1 MSDSLS
7 IVPAAPLPASSGVA
21 APIKISVITVCY
33 NAAATI
39 EATLRSVCGQEDAL
53 FEYIV
58 VDGASTDSTMAIVDR
73 YRERITTVVSEK
85 DAGIFDAMNKGI
97 GLSSGD
103 VIYFLGADDTFV
115 DSHVLRDIAA
125 VFREDDG
132 RLLVYGNVVFTGAP
146 PGVVYGP
153 ARPFVHWSVKEFLNN
168 SFCHQALFA
177 RRSLFDDV
185 GVFNDRLRYSADY
198 EWVIKVFKF
207 APRSF
212 FHVDRFIANYF
223 YCGRSQ
229 TQAATT
235 RREVRSFY
243 FRHFRS
249 FDLYW
254 FYLRYIFL
262 RGLKKQLLREPW

>member
-1 MSDSLS
+1 MNDVNSSESSMSTA
-7 IVPAAPLPASSGVA
+7 VPEAR
-21 APIKISVITVCY
+21 APITISVITVCF
-33 NAAATI
+33 NAADTI
-39 EATLRSVCGQEDAL
+39 EATLRSVCAQKDAHVEL
-53 FEYIV
+53 III
-58 VDGASTDSTMAIVDR
+58 DGASTDATMAIVER
-73 YRERITTVVSEK
+73 YRDRIAKVVSEK

-97 GLSSGD
+97 GLSTGE
-103 VIYFLGADDTFV
+103 VVYFLGADDSLV
-115 DSHVLRDIAA
+115 DDHVLRDIAA
-125 VFREDDG
+125 VFSEDDR

-146 PGVVYGP
+146 RGVVYGP
-153 ARPFVHWSVKEFLNN
+153 ARPFIRWSVKEFLNN

-185 GVFNDRLRYSADY
+185 GKFNDRLRFSADY

-212 FHVDRFIANYF
+212 FYVDRFIANYF
-223 YCGRSQ
+223 YCGRSH

-235 RREVRSFY
+235 RNEVRSFY
-243 FRHFRS
+243 FRHLRS

-262 RGLKKQLLREPW
+262 RGLKKQLLRQPW